1 MHPALRARTALTACL
16 ILSCCLGCATT
27 KTSNTARTAT
37 EQLLL
42 SNAVDQSLN
51 KVDFSGMYGRKV
63 FIDPAY
69 LDGVDKQYVL
79 ASLRHHLLYNGVQLA
94 PAADKA
100 DVILEPRSGGIGTD
114 TTESY
119 YGIPGIS
126 LPGGVFSLPEI
137 KLVTRTNQNAT
148 AKIGLAAYDAG
159 ERSIVGGGGVSIA
172 QATHNNWNVL
182 GIGPFM
188 TGTMNKELKSAT
200 SNDVYDPANDLPR
213 SVAFGGAPPRSFETY
228 AEDAPS
234 FTPPEL
240 PGLPDA
246 EIRQT
251 KHTDGE

>member
-1 MHPALRARTALTACL
+1 MLPSHCFRTSLFAALT
-16 ILSCCLGCATT
+16 ISCCLGCATT

-51 KVDFSGMYGRKV
+51 KVDFSGMYGRNV
-63 FIDPAY
+63 FVDPTY

-94 PAADKA
+94 TAADKA

-148 AKIGLAAYDAG
+148 AKIGLAAYDSG
-159 ERSIVGGGGVSIA
+159 KRSIVGGGGVSIA
-172 QATHNNWNVL
+172 KATHNNWNVL

-188 TGTMNKELKSAT
+188 TGTMDKELKAAT
-200 SNDVYDPANDLPR
+200 ANDVYDPSSALPR
-213 SVAFGGAPPRSFETY
+213 SVAFGGVSERRFDSV
-228 AEDAPS
+228 AEDTPA

-240 PGLPDA
+240 PGVPDP

-251 KHTDGE
+251 GHTDR

>member
-1 MHPALRARTALTACL
+1 MHSSLRPGYIAAALMLTCFA
-16 ILSCCLGCATT
+16 GCATT

-42 SNAVDQSLN
+42 SNAIDQSLN
-51 KVDFSGMYGRKV
+51 KVDFSAMHGQKV
-63 FIDPAY
+63 FLDPAY

-79 ASLRHHLLYNGVQLA
+79 ASLRHHLLYNGVHLA
-94 PAADKA
+94 AAADKA

-119 YGIPGIS
+119 YGIPGVS
-126 LPGGVFSLPEI
+126 LPGGLFTLPEI

-148 AKIGLAAYDAG
+148 AKIGLAAYAAG

-182 GIGPFM
+182 GVGPFK
-188 TGTMNKELKSAT
+188 TGTMDKEVKAAT
-200 SNDVYDPANDLPR
+200 SRDVYNPSDDLPR
-213 SVAFGGAPPRSFETY
+213 SIAFGSASPRKFESFAVERPTVSPP
-228 AEDAPS
+228 PV
-234 FTPPEL
+234 
-240 PGLPDA
+240 PGQTES

-251 KHTDGE
+251 GHTDR

>member
-1 MHPALRARTALTACL
+1 MLLPLRARCVFAAGLVLTC
-16 ILSCCLGCATT
+16 SLGCATT

-42 SNAVDQSLN
+42 SNAIDQSLN
-51 KVDFSGMYGRKV
+51 KVDFSAMHGRNV
-63 FIDPAY
+63 YLDPTY

-79 ASLRHHLLYNGVQLA
+79 ASLRHHLLYNGVHLA

-100 DVILEPRSGGIGTD
+100 DLILEPRSGGIGTD

-159 ERSIVGGGGVSIA
+159 ERAIVGGGGVSIA
-172 QATHNNWNVL
+172 KATHNNWNFL
-182 GIGPFM
+182 GIGPFV
-188 TGTMNKELKSAT
+188 TGTMNKELTAAT
-200 SNDVYDPANDLPR
+200 SKDVYNPSNDLPR
-213 SVAFGGAPPRSFETY
+213 SVAFGPWQPGHFETY
-228 AEDAPS
+228 ADDQPTFS
-234 FTPPEL
+234 PPPL
-240 PGLPDA
+240 PGQTES

-251 KHTDGE
+251 GHAGR